1 MGFVTVYSDK
11 CITYQYT
18 QLRPLCLGLQL
29 ATAVSHLITQAES
42 DVLIAVTS
50 SGTAVNQQSGW
61 ARS

>member
-29 ATAVSHLITQAES
+29 ATAVSHLITS
-42 DVLIAVTS
+42 
-50 SGTAVNQQSGW
+50 
-61 ARS
+61 